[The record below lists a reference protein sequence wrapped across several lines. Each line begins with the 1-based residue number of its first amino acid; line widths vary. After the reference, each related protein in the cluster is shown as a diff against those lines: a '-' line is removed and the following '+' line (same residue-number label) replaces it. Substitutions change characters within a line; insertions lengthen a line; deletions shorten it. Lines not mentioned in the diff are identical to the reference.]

1 VDAELL
7 RSNDV
12 KYLLMIYENA
22 EVWGKLSEQERHAV
36 NSEGGRLWQELVASG
51 EGIFA
56 EPLAD
61 PADAHI
67 VRIQNGERV
76 ITDGPFAEAKE
87 QFVGFLMIDVASE
100 ERAIEI
106 AASWPN
112 ARYSPLE
119 VRLIRVFNATQSPS
133 T

>member
-1 VDAELL
+1 MIG
-7 RSNDV
+7 SSDV

-22 EVWGKLSEQERHAV
+22 EVWGKLSEQERDAV

-51 EGIFA
+51 EVIMG

-61 PADAHI
+61 PKDSRI

-76 ITDGPFAEAKE
+76 VTDGPFAESKE

-100 ERAIEI
+100 ARAIEI

-119 VRLIRVFNATQSPS
+119 VRLIRVFNATQSPDPV
-133 T
+133 

>member
-1 VDAELL
+1 MIGS
-7 RSNDV
+7 SNV

-22 EVWGKLSEQERHAV
+22 EVWGKLSEQERDAV

-51 EGIFA
+51 EVIMG

-61 PADAHI
+61 PKDSRI
-67 VRIQNGERV
+67 VRVQNGERV
-76 ITDGPFAEAKE
+76 VTDGPFAESKE

-100 ERAIEI
+100 ARAIEI

-119 VRLIRVFNATQSPS
+119 VRLIRVFNAT
-133 T
+133 

>member
-1 VDAELL
+1 M
-7 RSNDV
+7 
-12 KYLLMIYENA
+12 KYLLMIYQNA
-22 EVWGKLSEQERHAV
+22 EAWGKLSEQERNSV

-51 EGIFA
+51 EVIMG

-61 PADAHI
+61 PEDSRI
-67 VRIQNGERV
+67 VRVQEGERV
-76 ITDGPFAEAKE
+76 VTDGPFAEAKE
-87 QFVGFLMIDVASE
+87 QFVGLLIIDVASE

-119 VRLIRVFNATQSPS
+119 VRQIRVFNATESPS
-133 T
+133 PA

>member
-1 VDAELL
+1 MIG
-7 RSNDV
+7 SSDV

-22 EVWGKLSEQERHAV
+22 EVWGKLSEQERDAV

-51 EGIFA
+51 EVIMG

-61 PADAHI
+61 PKDSRI
-67 VRIQNGERV
+67 VRVQNGERV
-76 ITDGPFAEAKE
+76 VTDGPFAESKE

-100 ERAIEI
+100 ARAIEI

-119 VRLIRVFNATQSPS
+119 VRLIRVFNATQSPDPV
-133 T
+133 

>member
-1 VDAELL
+1 MIG
-7 RSNDV
+7 SSDV

-22 EVWGKLSEQERHAV
+22 EVWGKLSEQERDAV

-51 EGIFA
+51 EVIMG

-61 PADAHI
+61 PKDSRI

-76 ITDGPFAEAKE
+76 VTDGPFAESKE
-87 QFVGFLMIDVASE
+87 QFVGFLMIDVANE
-100 ERAIEI
+100 ARAIEI

-119 VRLIRVFNATQSPS
+119 VRLIRVFNAT
-133 T
+133 

>member
-1 VDAELL
+1 MIGS
-7 RSNDV
+7 SNV

-22 EVWGKLSEQERHAV
+22 EVWGKLSEQERDAV

-51 EGIFA
+51 EVIMG

-61 PADAHI
+61 PKDSRI
-67 VRIQNGERV
+67 VRVQNGERV
-76 ITDGPFAEAKE
+76 VTDGPFAESKE

-100 ERAIEI
+100 ARAIEI

-119 VRLIRVFNATQSPS
+119 VRLIRVFNATQSPDPV
-133 T
+133 

>member
-1 VDAELL
+1 MI

-22 EVWGKLSEQERHAV
+22 EVWGKLSDQERDAV

-51 EGIFA
+51 EGIFG

-67 VRIQNGERV
+67 VRVQNGEQV
-76 ITDGPFAEAKE
+76 VTDGPFAEAKE

-119 VRLIRVFNATQSPS
+119 VRLIRVFNAPQVPGPA
-133 T
+133 

>member
-1 VDAELL
+1 MIG
-7 RSNDV
+7 SSDV

-22 EVWGKLSEQERHAV
+22 EVWGKLSEQERDAV

-51 EGIFA
+51 EVIMG

-61 PADAHI
+61 PKDSRI
-67 VRIQNGERV
+67 VRVQNGERV
-76 ITDGPFAEAKE
+76 VTDGPFAESKE

-100 ERAIEI
+100 ARAIEI

-119 VRLIRVFNATQSPS
+119 VRLIRVFNATQSPDPA
-133 T
+133 

>member
-1 VDAELL
+1 MIGS
-7 RSNDV
+7 SNV

-22 EVWGKLSEQERHAV
+22 EVWGKLSEQERDAV

-51 EGIFA
+51 EVIMG

-61 PADAHI
+61 PKDSRI

-76 ITDGPFAEAKE
+76 VTDGPFAESKE

-100 ERAIEI
+100 ARAIEI

-119 VRLIRVFNATQSPS
+119 VRLIRVFNATQSPDPV
-133 T
+133 